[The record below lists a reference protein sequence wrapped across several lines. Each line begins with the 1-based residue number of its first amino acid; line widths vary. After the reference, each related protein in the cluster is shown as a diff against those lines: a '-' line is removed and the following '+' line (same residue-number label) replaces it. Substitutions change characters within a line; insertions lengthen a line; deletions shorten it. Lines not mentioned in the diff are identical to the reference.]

1 MSALQILKEL
11 IVQGKNKELDNLN
24 GFNDTLEKLIN
35 DKQLRLLIIT
45 IYKELYL
52 WLGDYTKILIKNIKE
67 TEKKE

>member
-67 TEKKE
+67 TD

>member
-35 DKQLRLLIIT
+35 DKQFRLLIIN

-67 TEKKE
+67 TD

>member
-35 DKQLRLLIIT
+35 DKQFRLLIIT

-67 TEKKE
+67 TD